1 MRKNVF
7 FACTVSVCGLLLGA
21 RLGAEEVRKG
31 KAPPALKSI
40 FPLGANQGSHFSA
53 TVRGENLDGAYHVW
67 FDCQSL
73 SAEIEGIR
81 EIEANDE
88 EDPYLPATGDTEKLE
103 KKLFELRLRVIVE
116 EAADLGAHEMRLVTP
131 LGVTDALSL
140 LVDSVPVVLETDQSH
155 AILPQAQH
163 LELPALVNARL
174 AESGEVDYYSFD
186 VEAGQALQLE
196 VRTTYFP
203 DLTKSGDPQLVL
215 FKPEGSWFDPHR
227 GVRLEVTDLWRP
239 PPGNFAQITNHR
251 LPRVRRV
258 FNESGRY
265 LARVDTVGGQ
275 SGPDYSYQL
284 KIFDVDRKKKPDQ
297 QRWGPLF
304 SVHKGSKVGL
314 SGHDFSDPLGTDRM
328 QLLWARSGSIAP
340 SPGPIEVAGETEP
353 NDLAASAL
361 KIPVPSI
368 LQGVID
374 TPHDADW
381 FQFEAKSGDRLA
393 FEIETPYLPPP
404 FFNPR
409 FALFD
414 SDGRE
419 LASNVYR
426 ELGGDGDD
434 WIKTL
439 APKILHTFDSSGNF
453 LIQVRDLTSRVGG
466 GEFSYRFVVRPQIP
480 HVGKVVAEKVDR
492 IHLASGESES
502 VGVTVEL
509 EEGFEGDVALSIE
522 NLPLGVSAAA
532 ALRAGDKS
540 RRPSGKRG
548 GQLHRERH
556 FPRRS
561 SLAIMLIASGDVPA
575 TTSPQPVT
583 LMARPIS
590 EGRIGDPLPA
600 QTILLT
606 RAAEEARIA
615 KMEESR

>member
-7 FACTVSVCGLLLGA
+7 FACAFSACGLFLGA
-21 RLGAEEVRKG
+21 RLGAEEAPKG
-31 KAPPALKSI
+31 TAPPALKSI

-53 TVRGENLDGAYHVW
+53 IVRGENLEAAYRVW

-81 EIEANDE
+81 EIDAKDE
-88 EDPYLPATGDTEKLE
+88 EDPYLLSTGATEKLE
-103 KKLFELRLRVIVE
+103 RKLFELQLRVIVE
-116 EAADLGAHEMRLVTP
+116 AAADLGAHEMRLVTP

-140 LVDSVPVVLETDQSH
+140 LVDSVPVVLETRQPH
-155 AILPQAQH
+155 AIPTRAQN
-163 LELPALVNARL
+163 LELPTVVNARL
-174 AESGEVDYYSFD
+174 AKSGEVDYYSFD
-186 VEAGQALQLE
+186 VEAGQGLQLE

-203 DLTKSGDPQLVL
+203 DLTEFGDPQLVL
-215 FKPEGSWFDPHR
+215 FKPEGSWFDPNR

-239 PPGNFAQITNHR
+239 PPGDLDQITYHR

-258 FNESGRY
+258 FSESGRY

-284 KIFDVDRKKKPDQ
+284 RIFEVDPTEKLYQ
-297 QRWGPLF
+297 ERWGPLF
-304 SVHKGSKVGL
+304 SAHKSSKVGW
-314 SGHDFSDPLGTDRM
+314 SGHDFSDSLGTDRLE
-328 QLLWARSGSIAP
+328 LLWARSGSTTP
-340 SPGPIEVAGETEP
+340 SPGLIKVESEREP
-353 NDLAASAL
+353 NNLETRAL

-368 LQGVID
+368 LLGAID

-409 FALFD
+409 FGLFD

-439 APKILHTFDSSGNF
+439 VPKILYAFDSPGNF

-466 GEFSYRFVVRPQIP
+466 EEFGYRLVVRPQVP

-502 VGVTVEL
+502 VVVTVEL

-522 NLPLGVSAAA
+522 NLPPGVSAAP
-532 ALRAGDKS
+532 ALRAGDKG

-548 GQLHRERH
+548 GRLHRERH

-561 SLAIMLIASGDVPA
+561 SLAIMFIPVGNVS
-575 TTSPQPVT
+575 TTTFPQPVSIV
-583 LMARPIS
+583 ARPIL
-590 EGRIGDPLPA
+590 EGKIGNALPA

-606 RAAEEARIA
+606 RAIEEAQSARMD
-615 KMEESR
+615 KFP